1 MNKDKEFFDGCAANW
16 DKIRD
21 TDSHKLQKLVNMIKL
36 QQGDNVLDV
45 GTGTGVLLPY
55 LLQAICANGHI
66 TAVDFS
72 EKMLEQA
79 KLKQQH
85 KKNIIF
91 EAGDIMELE
100 LSKESFNAITGLN
113 FYPHLHNRKEEFLK
127 KMLPLLK
134 KGGTLTIFHDISREQ
149 VNSIH
154 AESKEV
160 REHKLPPADE
170 VGLLLQNAGYV
181 LVQVYEDDT
190 MYFVQGRKA

>member
-21 TDSHKLQKLVNMIKL
+21 TDFRKLQKLVNMIKL
-36 QQGDNVLDV
+36 QQGDDVLDV

-55 LLQAICANGHI
+55 LLQAISANGHI

-85 KKNIIF
+85 EKNISF

-100 LSKESFNAITGLN
+100 LSKESFNAITCLN

-127 KMLPLLK
+127 KMLLLLK

-160 REHKLPPADE
+160 REHKLPLADE

-181 LVQVYEDDT
+181 LVQAYEDDT